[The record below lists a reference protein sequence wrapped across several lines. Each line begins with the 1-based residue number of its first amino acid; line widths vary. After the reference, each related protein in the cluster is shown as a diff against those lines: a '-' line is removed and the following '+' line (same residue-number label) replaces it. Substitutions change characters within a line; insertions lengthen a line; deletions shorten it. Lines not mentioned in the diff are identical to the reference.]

1 MTQCPVQI
9 WTYNAKK
16 NMTFREK
23 KVQRH
28 FSIKPGASCLNA
40 ISFKARS
47 VTMDY

>member
-1 MTQCPVQI
+1 MPSADLALEC
-9 WTYNAKK
+9 KK

-23 KVQRH
+23 KAQRH

-47 VTMDY
+47 VTMDH